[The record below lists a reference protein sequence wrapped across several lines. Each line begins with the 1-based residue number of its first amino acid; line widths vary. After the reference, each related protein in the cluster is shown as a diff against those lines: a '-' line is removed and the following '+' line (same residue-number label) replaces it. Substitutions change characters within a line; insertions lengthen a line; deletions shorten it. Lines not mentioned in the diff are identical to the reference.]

1 MISVTTLLKDLK
13 KPFDA
18 QKKSKSKAKTDGVS
32 QQEILDEWEDARING
47 IHLHEYIQSRDRVLP
62 NVKNFTRD
70 NKSKFAPDA
79 PDEKLENNITYLE
92 RPVYSLKNQLHGY
105 PDKIQ
110 VEKNTIDITDHKS
123 FKELRMKS
131 KAIKIGTE
139 FIKPKFFEPIKH
151 IDDSNYW
158 YAVLQLSLYMYII
171 WESNKHLKV
180 GKLYINYLKTNKDGK
195 LIKEELI
202 EVPYL
207 RQEVYDLLEYK
218 KLNEL

>member
-1 MISVTTLLKDLK
+1 MISVTTLLKGLK

-18 QKKSKSKAKTDGVS
+18 QKKSKSKAKNDGVS

-47 IHLHEYIQSRDRVLP
+47 IHLHEYIQSRDSVLP
-62 NVKNFTRD
+62 NVMNFTRGD
-70 NKSKFAPDA
+70 KSKFTPETQD
-79 PDEKLENNITYLE
+79 DKLANNTTYLE
-92 RPVYSLKNQLHGY
+92 RPVYSLKNELHGF
-105 PDKIQ
+105 PDKIE
-110 VEKNTIDITDHKS
+110 VIKNTVNVTDHKS

-139 FIKPKFFEPIKH
+139 FIKPKFFEPIQH

-180 GKLYINYLKTNKDGK
+180 GKLFINHLKTNKDGK

-207 RQEVYDLLEYK
+207 RQEVYDILEYK